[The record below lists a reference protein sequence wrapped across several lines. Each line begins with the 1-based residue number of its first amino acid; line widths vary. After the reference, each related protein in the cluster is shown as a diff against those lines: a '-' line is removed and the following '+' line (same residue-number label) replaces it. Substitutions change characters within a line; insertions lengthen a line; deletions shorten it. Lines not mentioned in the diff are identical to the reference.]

1 MKLQEKLQEV
11 SNKGLLVGI
20 DAAKDNHWAIIGDI
34 RGKELMRPF
43 RFDNNKE
50 GLNLLEEKINSLGC
64 FSPCE
69 IMLGL
74 EPTGLYWKP
83 LGMYLKNK
91 NYRLVLV
98 NPSHTHKT
106 KELQDNSQT
115 KHDKK
120 DARLI
125 QTLVREGKFLEPIIL
140 KEDYASLRR
149 LIKARESL
157 VKRSRAIQNKIKGII
172 CEYFPELPLVCKT
185 LKSKTII
192 FLLKEYPF
200 PLDIQQL
207 GKEALL
213 AKLKYNSNNRF
224 GKDKTERL
232 WELANTSIGIKEAQN
247 EAKLELRQLI
257 QEYELLDRQKR
268 ELETPIK
275 TISLRLPETR
285 YLIKIP
291 GIKYISIARLLSE
304 TGPLKNY
311 TNSKDIEKL
320 AGLNL
325 VENSSG
331 KHISNKTI
339 SKRGRKLLRY
349 TGYQIALS
357 SIRNNPAIK
366 YEYKYRIEQL
376 KQNRMQALIAITA
389 KMLRIIFC
397 LATKQREY
405 DQNKVSKHYYLSQI
419 SSKDRIKGDIYEWVR
434 PIEPPSGSLI
444 KFGDDTVFKNIGHPL
459 SVTLNEVMSGS
470 LIKFGDDTVRNDRVR
485 HRDKKVGLTP
495 HRYQIKNFI
504 VNKK

>member
-1 MKLQEKLQEV
+1 MVLQEKLAEV
-11 SNKGLLVGI
+11 SKKKLLVGI
-20 DAAKDNHWAIIGDI
+20 DAAKDTHWAVIGDI
-34 RGKELMRPF
+34 RGRELMRPF
-43 RFDNNKE
+43 KFNNNQE
-50 GLNLLEEKINSLGC
+50 GFNLLQERINSLGN
-64 FSPCE
+64 FSHSE
-69 IMLGL
+69 VMLGL

-83 LGMYLKNK
+83 LGTYLKDK

-140 KEDYASLRR
+140 KGDYACLRR
-149 LIKARESL
+149 LVKARESL
-157 VKRSRAIQNKIKGII
+157 VKRSRAIQNRIKGVIS
-172 CEYFPELPLVCKT
+172 EYFPEISLVSRAIKG
-185 LKSKTII
+185 KTIMA
-192 FLLKEYPF
+192 LLKEYPF
-200 PLDIQQL
+200 PEDIRRL
-207 GKEALL
+207 GKESLL
-213 AKLKYNSNNRF
+213 AKLKLYGNNRF
-224 GKDKTERL
+224 GKAKAEKL
-232 WELANTSIGIKEAQN
+232 WNLANASIGIREACA

-257 QEYELLDRQKR
+257 EEYALLDKQKK
-268 ELETPIK
+268 ELELPIK
-275 TISLRLPETR
+275 TITLRLPETK
-285 YLIKIP
+285 YIVQLP
-291 GIKYISIARLLSE
+291 GIKYLSIARLLSE

-331 KHISNKTI
+331 KHISGKTI

-366 YEYKYRIEQL
+366 YEYKYRIETL
-376 KQNRMQALIAITA
+376 KQNKMQALIAITA

-405 DQNKVSKHYYLSQI
+405 DQNKVSKHYYLS
-419 SSKDRIKGDIYEWVR
+419 RIRPKNRLKDIYEWVR
-434 PIEPPSGSLI
+434 PVEPPSGSPI
-444 KFGDDTVFKNIGHPL
+444 KIGDDTAYENIGHPL

-470 LIKFGDDTVRNDRVR
+470 R
-485 HRDKKVGLTP
+485 
-495 HRYQIKNFI
+495 
-504 VNKK
+504 